1 MWTDVRAALRTLRRS
16 PVFATTAIATL
27 ALGIGAS
34 SAIFS
39 LVHAVLLRPLPFPEP
54 TRLIRIWE
62 SNPAKGD
69 DRVLVAKANAA
80 EWRHRSKALTDIAL
94 FNVSTEPTVLGFG
107 DVSVQVKHAT
117 VTSNIFDVLG
127 VQPAIGRLFGA
138 VPERRGPLDGTELVV
153 SHGFWQRALGGDP
166 SAIGRTVRIEGA
178 AGSVLVGVMPPGFAP
193 PGDADIWTPIGT
205 APGRRDNRM
214 YGAIA
219 RLAGAAT
226 LRSARAELRSIASTI
241 AIQYPATNEGWTVSV
256 VPLHEAMVGNH
267 ELALLTLLGA
277 VSFLMLVASA
287 NVSNLLLA
295 RGIGRRDE
303 LGIRASLGASRA
315 RLARLLLT
323 EAFVLAVFGAALGIV
338 FAWLLLPTLIQLA
351 GSTVQRAA
359 DARIDWMTIG
369 FATAVGFVSATVA
382 GLLPALRHSRTE
394 ANVSVVAGGARL
406 TSSRADTRLQRWV
419 LAGEFAVCLVLLV
432 GAMLFAH
439 TFVNL
444 RAVDLGFDPEHVIS
458 IETRVPIYQTL
469 APNRWQL
476 LASQTTEALDRVR
489 AVPGVLAASAAS
501 DLPLSGNLTTTDVTL
516 LGETQARTALY
527 HRVSP
532 DYFRTMG
539 MHLVQGRDFTNE
551 DMSDLARL
559 PDPRGASPR
568 QGAVIVNEATA
579 KAFWPAGNAVGQ
591 FLSTSYDARPVSR
604 RRVAGVVRDARSE
617 SLRRGAPAE
626 VYVPYLEDPS
636 FAMTLLVRSERPAFQ
651 IVPAIRRELRAV
663 STELST
669 ADVRMLDDVVGD
681 SLRTSRFNA
690 LVLSAFGIVGLFLS
704 ALGVFGVFAFG
715 VASRAREVG
724 IRMAVGATAR
734 NIVQMFLSHA
744 IGPILSGIVVGTV
757 ASFLFARVVGSMLFG
772 VAATDSASYVVAAV
786 TMAGTALLASYLPVR
801 RLLQS
806 DPARAL
812 RE

>member
-1 MWTDVRAALRTLRRS
+1 MRATLRTLRRS
-16 PVFATTAIATL
+16 PVFAATAIVTL

-69 DRVLVAKANAA
+69 DRALVAKANASD
-80 EWRHRSKALTDIAL
+80 WRDRSKALIDIAL
-94 FNVSTEPTVLGFG
+94 FNVSSEPTVVGLG
-107 DVSVQVKHAT
+107 DISVQARHAS
-117 VTSNIFDVLG
+117 VTPNIFDVLG
-127 VQPAIGRLFGA
+127 VQPALGRLFGA
-138 VPERRGPLDGTELVV
+138 VPDRRGPLDGTELVV
-153 SHGFWQRALGGDP
+153 SHGFWQRALGGDS
-166 SAIGRTVRIEGA
+166 SAIGRAVRIEGA
-178 AGSVLVGVMPPGFAP
+178 PGSVLVGVMPPGFAP
-193 PGDADIWTPIGT
+193 PGDVDIWTPIGT

-219 RLAGAAT
+219 RLASGTT
-226 LRSARAELRSIASTI
+226 LQSARAELVSIANTI
-241 AIQYPATNEGWTVSV
+241 ARQYPATNEGWTVSV
-256 VPLHEAMVGNH
+256 VPLHEAMVGSH
-267 ELALLTLLGA
+267 QLALLTLLGA
-277 VSFLMLVASA
+277 VSFVMLVASA

-295 RGIGRRDE
+295 RGIGRRHE

-315 RLARLLLT
+315 RLARLLLS
-323 EAFVLAVFGAALGIV
+323 EAFVLAVVGAGLGLV
-338 FAWLLLPTLIQLA
+338 FAWLLLPTLVQLA
-351 GSTVQRAA
+351 GSNVQRAA

-369 FATAVGFVSATVA
+369 FATAVGVVAATVA

-394 ANVSVVAGGARL
+394 ANASIAAGSARL
-406 TSSRADTRLQRWV
+406 TASRADTRLQRWV

-432 GAMLFAH
+432 GAMLFAR

-444 RAVDLGFDPEHVIS
+444 RAVDLGFDPEHVIG

-476 LASQTTEALDRVR
+476 LASQTTEALERVR
-489 AVPGVLAASAAS
+489 AVPGVTAASAAS

-516 LGETQARTALY
+516 SGETQARAALY

-539 MHLVQGRDFTNE
+539 MRLVQGRDFTSE
-551 DMSDLARL
+551 DTSDLARL
-559 PDPRGASPR
+559 PDPRAASPR

-579 KAFWPAGNAVGQ
+579 KAFWPSGDAVGQ

-604 RRVAGVVRDARSE
+604 RRVVGVVRDARSE
-617 SLRRGAPAE
+617 SIRSGAPAE

-636 FAMTLLVRSERPAFQ
+636 FAMTLLIRSDLPVSQ
-651 IVPAIRRELRAV
+651 IVPAVRRELRAV
-663 STELST
+663 SAELST
-669 ADVRMLDDVVGD
+669 AEVRMLDDVVGD

-744 IGPILSGIVVGTV
+744 IGPILSGIVVGTA
-757 ASFLFARVVGSMLFG
+757 ASFLFARVVGSLLFG
-772 VAATDSASYVVAAV
+772 VAATDITSYVVAAV

>member
-16 PVFATTAIATL
+16 PLFGVTAVATL

-39 LVHAVLLRPLPFPEP
+39 LVHAVLLRPLPFREP
-54 TRLIRIWE
+54 AQLVRIWE
-62 SNPAKGD
+62 ANPSKGD
-69 DRVLVAKANAA
+69 DRALVAKANADD
-80 EWRHRSKALTDIAL
+80 WRNRSQSLTDIAL
-94 FNVSTEPTVLGFG
+94 FNVSTDPTVLGIG
-107 DVSVQVKHAT
+107 DASVQVTHAN

-127 VQPAIGRLFGA
+127 VQPALGRGFGT
-138 VPERRGPLDGTELVV
+138 VPERRGPLDGTEIVV
-153 SHGFWQRALGGDP
+153 SHGFWLRALGGDA
-166 SAIGRTVRIEGA
+166 SAIGRAIRVEGA
-178 AGSVLVGVMPPGFAP
+178 PGSVVVGVMPVGFIP

-205 APGRRDNRM
+205 ATGRRDNRM
-214 YGAIA
+214 HGAIA
-219 RLAGAAT
+219 RLASGAT
-226 LRSARAELRSIASTI
+226 LQSARAELTSVASTI
-241 AIQYPATNEGWTVSV
+241 ANQYPATNEGWTVTV
-256 VPLHEAMVGNH
+256 VPLHEAMVGSH
-267 ELALLTLLGA
+267 QLALLTLFGA

-323 EAFVLAVFGAALGIV
+323 EAFVVAVLGTALGLV
-338 FAWLLLPTLIQLA
+338 FAWLLLPMLGHLA
-351 GSTVQRAA
+351 GSNVQRAA

-369 FATAVGFVSATVA
+369 FAAAVAVFAAAVA

-394 ANVSVVAGGARL
+394 ANASIAAASARL
-406 TSSRADTRLQRWV
+406 TSSRTDTRLQRWV

-432 GAMLFAH
+432 GAMLFGR

-476 LASQTTEALDRVR
+476 LASQTTEALHRVR
-489 AVPGVLAASAAS
+489 AVPGVIAASAAS

-516 LGETQARTALY
+516 IGEAQPRKALY

-539 MHLVQGRDFTNE
+539 MSLVQGRDFTND

-559 PDPRGASPR
+559 SNPRAALPR

-579 KAFWPAGNAVGQ
+579 KAFWPSGNAVGE

-604 RRVAGVVRDARSE
+604 REVVGVVRDARSE
-617 SLRRGAPAE
+617 SLRGGAPAE

-636 FAMTLLVRSERPAFQ
+636 FAMTLLIRSELPVSQ
-651 IVPAIRRELRAV
+651 VVPAVRRELRAV
-663 STELST
+663 STDLST
-669 ADVRMLDDVVGD
+669 AEVRLLDDVVGD

-690 LVLSAFGIVGLFLS
+690 FVLSAFGIVGLFLS

-724 IRMAVGATAR
+724 IRMAIGATGR
-734 NIVQMFLSHA
+734 DIVQLFLSHA
-744 IGPILSGIVVGTV
+744 VGPILAGIAIGTA
-757 ASFLFARVVGSMLFG
+757 ASVLFARAIGSLLFG
-772 VAATDSASYVVAAV
+772 VAATDGVSYAVAAL

>member
-1 MWTDVRAALRTLRRS
+1 MWTDVRAALLTLRRS
-16 PVFATTAIATL
+16 PVFAATAIATL

-39 LVHAVLLRPLPFPEP
+39 LVHAVLLRPLPFSEP

-69 DRVLVAKANAA
+69 NRALVAKANAA
-80 EWRHRSKALTDIAL
+80 DWRDRSKALTDIAL
-94 FNVSTEPTVLGFG
+94 FNVSTEPSVLGFG

-117 VTSNIFDVLG
+117 VTPNIFDVLG
-127 VQPAIGRLFGA
+127 VHPAIGRLFGA

-178 AGSVLVGVMPPGFAP
+178 AGSVLVGVMPSEFAP

-205 APGRRDNRM
+205 APSRRDNRI

-219 RLAGAAT
+219 RLASGT
-226 LRSARAELRSIASTI
+226 TPQSARAELASIANTI
-241 AIQYPATNEGWTVSV
+241 AIQHPATNEGWTVSV
-256 VPLHEAMVGNH
+256 APLHEAMVGDH

-277 VSFLMLVASA
+277 VSFVMLVASA

-323 EAFVLAVFGAALGIV
+323 EAFVLAVLGAALGIV
-338 FAWLLLPTLIQLA
+338 FAWLLLPTLVQLA

-359 DARIDWMTIG
+359 DARIDSMTIG
-369 FATAVGFVSATVA
+369 FAAAVGFVSATVT

-394 ANVSVVAGGARL
+394 GNVVAGGARL
-406 TSSRADTRLQRWV
+406 TSNRADTRLQRWV

-432 GAMLFAH
+432 GAMLFAR

-458 IETRVPIYQTL
+458 IETRVPIYQTIS
-469 APNRWQL
+469 PNRWQL

-489 AVPGVLAASAAS
+489 GVPGVIAASAAS

-539 MHLVQGRDFTNE
+539 MTLVQGRDFTNE

-559 PDPRGASPR
+559 PDPRAASPR

-604 RRVAGVVRDARSE
+604 RRVVGVVQDARSE
-617 SLRRGAPAE
+617 SLRSGAPAE

-669 ADVRMLDDVVGD
+669 ADVRMLNDVVGD

-690 LVLSAFGIVGLFLS
+690 LVLSVFGIVGLFLS

-724 IRMAVGATAR
+724 IRMAVGATTR

-744 IGPILSGIVVGTV
+744 IGPILSGIVVGTA
-757 ASFLFARVVGSMLFG
+757 ASLLFARVVGSLLFG
-772 VAATDSASYVVAAV
+772 VAPTDAASYVVAAV
-786 TMAGTALLASYLPVR
+786 TMAGTALLASYLPLR